1 MNPCFSLFSPPLFPS
16 PFLGDS
22 YIWYR
27 PSFIIWALHL
37 LIIQTPTWAP
47 VPSDTLTSSLWVVVT
62 KVTLFRGLLFIN
74 AARKVVVVHLMW
86 WWQPLLG
93 YFEPSFF
100 LCVGSEGYNNWDASL
115 IWTLKCPRRNY
126 SSNVFSSPQL
136 VWAGIMGHDV
146 SSDGPKA
153 QPTRYSGPV
162 PTIII
167 SKKYGPPHKGI
178 ISIKHNQNNRIIFWK
193 R

>member
-1 MNPCFSLFSPPLFPS
+1 MTSCFSLFSPPLSPS

-47 VPSDTLTSSLWVVVT
+47 VPLVALTSSLWVAVT
-62 KVTLFRGLLFIN
+62 KVTLFRGLFFIN
-74 AARKVVVVHLMW
+74 AAKRVVLVHLMW

-100 LCVGSEGYNNWDASL
+100 LCIWSEGYSNWDASL
-115 IWTLKCPRRNY
+115 IWTLECPRRNY
-126 SSNVFSSPQL
+126 SSDVFSSPKL
-136 VWAGIMGHDV
+136 AWAGIMGRDD
-146 SSDGPKA
+146 SSDRIVLGRAQGPA
-153 QPTRYSGPV
+153 NLLFWAGP
-162 PTIII
+162 
-167 SKKYGPPHKGI
+167 
-178 ISIKHNQNNRIIFWK
+178 HNYYYYLYI
-193 R
+193 